1 MENNKIVRLVRPIK
15 MERPSSDHSD
25 SDDDCGVLRIKRC
38 FVKLE
43 ELDTEDL
50 NDNCT
55 SRNDKNGSFTLL
67 DCMKN
72 IELKYQN
79 ELEERLSLLRI
90 SIDKTKQLLQVPK
103 SIDEIAATCDE
114 MNIHICLMSNV
125 MCKYSAKMLHMCNAL
140 KAIKTILRDDDS

>member
-1 MENNKIVRLVRPIK
+1 MENNRIVRLRPIK
-15 MERPSSDHSD
+15 MERPSSDHSE
-25 SDDDCGVLRIKRC
+25 SDDDCEVFRIKRC
-38 FVKLE
+38 FVKFK
-43 ELDTEDL
+43 ELDTENL

-55 SRNDKNGSFTLL
+55 SKNDQNDSFTLL

-103 SIDEIAATCDE
+103 SIDEIATTCDE

-125 MCKYSAKMLHMCNAL
+125 MCKYSAKMLHMSNAL
-140 KAIKTILRDDDS
+140 KAIRTILRDDDS